1 VVNFLELLRHLPI
14 DFRKLLPLQLLSSF
28 SAYRRYRPWGQRG
41 RHMQEFEPGL
51 MLGREHG
58 CPVDS
63 AGSTI
68 REISRHNDVLKSY
81 H

>member
-1 VVNFLELLRHLPI
+1 
-14 DFRKLLPLQLLSSF
+14 
-28 SAYRRYRPWGQRG
+28 
-41 RHMQEFEPGL
+41 MQEFEPGL

-68 REISRHNDVLKSY
+68 REISCHNDVLKSY